1 MDLEDFDDDASLTP
15 AQLIAKQKQAF
26 GGDSDLNSAWR
37 GGANPTRP
45 ARRDD
50 DFRIP
55 AAGNTA
61 GRANFGPGGA
71 LADPGKLAGELQQLD
86 LGGGRPGVE
95 DFGLEAETAPVT
107 RSALPPPGG
116 RGGGLQPLGGPGA
129 LRPGPSP
136 LRPLPAPLQPPAP
149 PVGAGAFGLAAETAQ
164 AAASGVLPPPPG
176 PALGPPQLT
185 PLLPPGPPPPGPLT
199 QAELAGGFG
208 LAAEVPPDLTGAPP
222 LGYGAAPAPYGAA
235 PPALP
240 PPLQPNYG
248 LDSEVQA
255 AAAGGVLG
263 AAAQQQQQQ
272 QQYQQQLQQQQ
283 QQQQQYQQQLLQEQ
297 QQQQQY
303 QQQLLQE
310 QQQQQQFQQQQQ
322 HLQQQQQ
329 QLQQQQQQ
337 QQRYQQQLQQ
347 QQQYQQQAGPQL
359 QPPPPGQFG
368 LDAEVTAAA
377 PQLLTQH
384 MDPAADPY
392 MQAAMLQAQQGGMP
406 HGQQHSPAWN
416 QPFADTFSLEQ
427 LPPDQR
433 WLHLQARQAER
444 IITQLYAQ
452 GTQPKVVDIKDVRE
466 KLLDSTCP
474 PRLAYVAAVEQA
486 VQPEGRLPP
495 NCRPSLLQTK
505 LKNGQNRLV
514 KLLEPTIEP
523 GSQGFVDLAYNG
535 QGALQPE
542 TSRVWSFGLSLVQAD
557 GVGKTGLQR
566 VRAPCLYIARIAL
579 FDRRANR
586 FLGNV
591 LGVRPESV
599 GNYDKRWVFNP
610 DERIIVRCGCVQS
623 DPQAGT
629 RLVTDDALSLYMEFN
644 VSYRLTV
651 EDTVNMPQSEQ
662 RCSQLLDEINTC
674 WAMVSFKK
682 CAQLQREV
690 AISVPLHYGSIYDP
704 QDMDAFYAEKRSKTP
719 FRSAFKGREN
729 PVLQFRVGPLAA
741 GKPPLV
747 PYAYMPPTL
756 LGTYDLATAL
766 GAYRMS
772 LALLL
777 GRQAGPFAAAADPVL
792 AGFPPLLADHHLL
805 AEFLTRWRDISTKM
819 LALLD
824 TGCCGPEVM
833 PPLPA
838 LVEAFRRCVIELAP
852 LAHCPTIPAR
862 HINNFVEYQGHRL
875 RMVQRYCHV
884 MDPGSNKILGARHPV
899 EPLSHAGFEFLFT
912 PFDVSEVRVCMADRL
927 EHPEPFYKRT

>member
-1 MDLEDFDDDASLTP
+1 MDLEDFDDEASLTP

-26 GGDSDLNSAWR
+26 SGDTDLNSALR
-37 GGANPTRP
+37 GGANPVRP
-45 ARRDD
+45 PPRDD

-61 GRANFGPGGA
+61 GRANFGPGGPG
-71 LADPGKLAGELQQLD
+71 ADPGKQLAGQLQQLD
-86 LGGGRPGVE
+86 LGGGGATRPGTE
-95 DFGLEAETAPVT
+95 QFGLEAETAPVT
-107 RSALPPPGG
+107 RSALPPPGA
-116 RGGGLQPLGGPGA
+116 RAGGLQPLGGPA
-129 LRPGPSP
+129 APRLGPSP
-136 LRPLPAPLQPPAP
+136 LRPLPEPLQPAPAP
-149 PVGAGAFGLAAETAQ
+149 PADMGAFGLAAETAQ
-164 AAASGVLPPPPG
+164 AAATGVLPPPPAAAPG
-176 PALGPPQLT
+176 PQLSR
-185 PLLPPGPPPPGPLT
+185 LPPAAPLAPAPLT
-199 QAELAGGFG
+199 QPQPAGGFG
-208 LAAEVPPDLTGAPP
+208 LAAEVQAEATRAPP
-222 LGYGAAPAPYGAA
+222 PPGYGAAPAPLGT
-235 PPALP
+235 PPQSQP
-240 PPLQPNYG
+240 QPLQPGYG
-248 LDSEVQA
+248 LASDVQA
-255 AAAGGVLG
+255 ATAGGLLG
-263 AAAQQQQQQ
+263 AAAQQQQQQQQFQQQLQQQ

-283 QQQQQYQQQLLQEQ
+283 QQQ
-297 QQQQQY
+297 
-303 QQQLLQE
+303 
-310 QQQQQQFQQQQQ
+310 
-322 HLQQQQQ
+322 
-329 QLQQQQQQ
+329 
-337 QQRYQQQLQQ
+337 YQQQLQQ
-347 QQQYQQQAGPQL
+347 QQAGQQL
-359 QPPPPGQFG
+359 QQPPPGQYG
-368 LDAEVTAAA
+368 LAAEVTAAA
-377 PQLLTQH
+377 PQLLTQQ
-384 MDPAADPY
+384 MDSMAGADPH
-392 MQAAMLQAQQGGMP
+392 MHAAALQALQGTMP
-406 HGQQHSPAWN
+406 HAPHSPAWN

-452 GTQPKVVDIKDVRE
+452 GTQPKVVDIRDVRE

-474 PRLAYVAAVEQA
+474 PRLAYMAAVEQA

-514 KLLEPTIEP
+514 KLLEPTMEP
-523 GSQGFVDLAYNG
+523 GSQGFVDLAYNA

-542 TSRVWSFGLSLVQAD
+542 TGRVWSFGLGLVQAD

-566 VRAPCLYIARIAL
+566 VRAPCLYIARLAL

-591 LGVRPESV
+591 LGVRPETV

-629 RLVTDDALSLYMEFN
+629 RLVTDDALSLYIEFN

-651 EDTVNMPQSEQ
+651 EDTINMPQSEQ

-674 WAMVSFKK
+674 WGMVSFKK
-682 CAQLQREV
+682 CAALQREV

-719 FRSAFKGREN
+719 IRSAFKGREN

-747 PYAYMPPTL
+747 PYAYMPPTML
-756 LGTYDLATAL
+756 ATHDLGTAL

-792 AGFPPLLADHHLL
+792 AGFPPLLGDHHLL
-805 AEFLTRWRDISTKM
+805 AEFLTRWRDISVKM
-819 LALLD
+819 TALLD

-852 LAHCPTIPAR
+852 LAHCPTIPTR

-884 MDPGSNKILGARHPV
+884 MDPASNKILGARHPV

-912 PFDVSEVRVCMADRL
+912 PFDTSEVRVCMADRL
-927 EHPEPFYKRT
+927 EHPEPFYRRT